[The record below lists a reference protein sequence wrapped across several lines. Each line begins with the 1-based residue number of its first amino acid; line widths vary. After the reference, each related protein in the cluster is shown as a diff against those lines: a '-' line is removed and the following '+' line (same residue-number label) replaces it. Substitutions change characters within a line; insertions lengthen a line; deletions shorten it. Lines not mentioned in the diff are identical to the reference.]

1 MNNKQRYQ
9 DTFAQVRFTGRL
21 TPEDMERKNRPH
33 SAGRIIM
40 LAAVVCLVA
49 ALGITAGASGIFG
62 LQGMVLRPEQELSA
76 GTDSTESEQGPPTVS
91 TPAETYDTVDTIS
104 LSGFAGSPEKQAVTE
119 WQQFLNTY
127 DMDKKLLDAIGNNP
141 TGLEEKYGLYQVY
154 TQEMADKLEEITA
167 KYGLEL
173 HSEFFEVPGT
183 WDRAAGGAFLPED
196 ITGFYGYMYED
207 GSFHFDGEWTMS
219 DSRSMSFQF
228 GRWVKGSFNEVVL
241 NIGYADDYRE
251 WTYMTDCGAAVTLAI
266 SPQKSL
272 ILMDSEDVTIT
283 VNVLEGSNTGYL
295 GHESGITEEILEAF
309 ADSIDFTVLSPV
321 RAPILPL
328 EEPVQQPEGDL
339 IFQNTGITEAAA
351 QEFYCSLYR
360 AVDENRRQDV
370 AAMIVWPRK
379 VVTPAGEFLIQ
390 SAEEFLPYY
399 EDVFTDDVVTAMLH
413 NQYTMERADLFA
425 WDGQV
430 CGAGGEIRF
439 GLVGG
444 SIRVQTVHIPATSM
458 GICLPENG

>member
-21 TPEDMERKNRPH
+21 RPEEMERKNRPYPT
-33 SAGRIIM
+33 GRIIM
-40 LAAVVCLVA
+40 LVAVVCLVT

-62 LQGMVLRPEQELSA
+62 LQGMVLRPEQELST
-76 GTDSTESEQGPPTVS
+76 GTDNAGSEQGPPAVS
-91 TPAETYDTVDTIS
+91 TPAETYDMVDTIS
-104 LSGFAGSPEKQAVTE
+104 LSGFVGSPEKQAVEE
-119 WQQFLNTY
+119 WQQFLSTY
-127 DMDKKLLDAIGNNP
+127 DVDHNLLASIGSNS
-141 TGLEEKYGLYQVY
+141 TGLEQKYGLYYVY
-154 TQEMADKLEEITA
+154 TQDMADKLEEITA
-167 KYGLEL
+167 KYHLRL
-173 HSEFFEVPGT
+173 HSEFLEVPGT
-183 WDRAAGGAFLPED
+183 WERAAGGVFLPEAVR
-196 ITGFYGYMYED
+196 GFYGYMYED
-207 GSFHFDGEWTMS
+207 GTFHFDGEWNMS
-219 DSRSMSFQF
+219 DSRILNFQF

-251 WTYMTDCGAAVTLAI
+251 WTYMTDCGVAVTLAI
-266 SPQKSL
+266 SPHKSL

-283 VNVLEGSNTGYL
+283 VNVLEGSDTGYL

-321 RAPILPL
+321 RTPVLPL
-328 EEPVQQPEGDL
+328 EEPVQMPEGDWIL
-339 IFQNTGITEAAA
+339 ENTGITEAAA

-360 AVDENRRQDV
+360 AVDENRCQDV
-370 AAMIVWPRK
+370 AKMIAWPRK

-399 EDVFTDDVVTAMLH
+399 EDVFTADVVEAMQH

-439 GLVGG
+439 GLVDG